1 MLKCPKCEKPIG
13 SSVRM
18 ESVSAGAGF
27 SIGYKAV
34 AYGCPNVQC
43 GIVFSVQLDPDS
55 LKAELLKE
63 LRKEIRS
70 LAAVG
75 VETSNI

>member
-27 SIGYKAV
+27 SVGYKAV

-43 GIVFSVQLDPDS
+43 GAVFSVQIDPIA
-55 LKAELLKE
+55 LKNELLKE
-63 LRKEIRS
+63 LRQEIRTSAS
-70 LAAVG
+70 L
-75 VETSNI
+75 

>member
-1 MLKCPKCEKPIG
+1 
-13 SSVRM
+13 M

-43 GIVFSVQLDPDS
+43 GAVFSVQIDPVA
-55 LKAELLKE
+55 LKAELIRE
-63 LRKEIRS
+63 LRKEMKSI
-70 LAAVG
+70 LPVG
-75 VETSNI
+75 VET

>member
-43 GIVFSVQLDPDS
+43 GAVFSVQLDPDS

-63 LRKEIRS
+63 LRKEVRNMTT
-70 LAAVG
+70 VG
-75 VETSNI
+75 AER